1 MEPYREID
9 IFRANGTRAG
19 EYLHQLRQDGDAR
32 WLFIAHA
39 WTPEKARGERDWS
52 RRPRHAPERLTIHIQ
67 GKWTPVMY
75 NALDGRCYGMAYRL
89 EQGVTV
95 LQVPFFD
102 TDSLL
107 LLLQPVSLTLL
118 ATATIALASCT

>member
-1 MEPYREID
+1 
-9 IFRANGTRAG
+9 
-19 EYLHQLRQDGDAR
+19 
-32 WLFIAHA
+32 
-39 WTPEKARGERDWS
+39 
-52 RRPRHAPERLTIHIQ
+52 
-67 GKWTPVMY
+67 MY